1 MISWNQMKG
10 RVFSF
15 LKTNITEIRD
25 NVQELRA
32 LCVPEKPVYE
42 GQVTLEE
49 YEDFVTGLASPDG
62 MSSEKAKIGMGAL
75 GVAGEGGE
83 VADIAKKVLYHG
95 KPFDEE
101 TKNKMKNELGDVIW
115 YIAFLARNVLD
126 SSIQELID
134 MNVEKLQAR
143 YKSGQFTVAEFMEKE
158 KKGDG

>member
-1 MISWNQMKG
+1 MISWDQMKG

-49 YEDFVTGLASPDG
+49 YEDFVTSLASPEG

-95 KPFDEE
+95 KPFDEANRDAMI
-101 TKNKMKNELGDVIW
+101 KELGDVM
-115 YIAFLARNVLD
+115 YYVAFLARNVLN
-126 SSIQELID
+126 SSIQEIID
-134 MNVEKLQAR
+134 TNVDKLQKR
-143 YKSGQFTVAEFMEKE
+143 YKTGKFTVAEFMAKE
-158 KKGDG
+158 AAKG